1 MVLWVLILVRLL
13 PMTPAWNLRV
23 SSRRRLASSV
33 GSARPVCP
41 FISPNVYL
49 GVQKEILTVTPLVLN
64 QDTSPRPLAFL
75 EPRDEE
81 IKYVTVICVSH
92 CVCLHNTVY

>member
-33 GSARPVCP
+33 GSARPVS
-41 FISPNVYL
+41 FHIANVYL

-75 EPRDEE
+75 EPKGMRR
-81 IKYVTVICVSH
+81 
-92 CVCLHNTVY
+92 

>member
-33 GSARPVCP
+33 GSAHTTRVSFY
-41 FISPNVYL
+41 FISRTFTWGYRKRYL
-49 GVQKEILTVTPLVLN
+49 RL
-64 QDTSPRPLAFL
+64 RP
-75 EPRDEE
+75 
-81 IKYVTVICVSH
+81 
-92 CVCLHNTVY
+92 